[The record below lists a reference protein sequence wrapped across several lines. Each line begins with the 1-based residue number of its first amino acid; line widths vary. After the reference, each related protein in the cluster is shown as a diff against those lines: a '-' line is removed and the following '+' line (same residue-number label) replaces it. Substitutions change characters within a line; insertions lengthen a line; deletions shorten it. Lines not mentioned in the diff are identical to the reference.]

1 MVPSSADHG
10 GDLGCSRQE
19 INGFANDHAEM
30 ATPCTASSTLGYIVD
45 AVPANEREK
54 LRRILVASAKGFSIG
69 AGIKGGLA
77 IFAIIARLTR
87 KKPPR

>member
-1 MVPSSADHG
+1 MSPSSADHG
-10 GDLGCSRQE
+10 EEHRYSRLE
-19 INGFANDHAEM
+19 INGFANEPDEM
-30 ATPCTASSTLGYIVD
+30 AAPSTASSTLGSIVD

-77 IFAIIARLTR
+77 IFAILARWTR
-87 KKPPR
+87 KKSPR